1 MHSWLFTVWCT
12 GCTPTSYALSV
23 FENSTAELNCAH
35 QYALSPEEFFPVKL
49 LMNCTVDSRLGGL
62 ALTITYTNIGNI
74 SSAPAG
80 EPNRDCCKLARMV
93 LQQSQTHFSLA
104 AGV

>member
-1 MHSWLFTVWCT
+1 M
-12 GCTPTSYALSV
+12 
-23 FENSTAELNCAH
+23 
-35 QYALSPEEFFPVKL
+35 KL

-80 EPNRDCCKLARMV
+80 EPNRDCCKLVRMV